1 MLFIF
6 DHLTSHGEE
15 MLKFSTI
22 MFLFTHICF
31 FFLRFIIILFEVIRA
46 FESGLIIFDLLQEC
60 FAQLFNA

>member
-31 FFLRFIIILFEVIRA
+31 FFLRFIIILFDALKLITHILSVDFA
-46 FESGLIIFDLLQEC
+46 F
-60 FAQLFNA
+60 